1 MNTTHGVWGRHGA
14 KDPVKMWL
22 KSSKQEYLPAPT
34 RRPEEGKSGVASDR
48 KHPSVSLWAP
58 SRAYHTASCGDDCEP
73 RENSFS
79 KGQKGTS
86 GEKAKDKVA
95 RTTRSILPSPNCF
108 QCPIEKNGIITRTLV
123 HFAAAENPPLPAV
136 RLCSCVRICVALDVA
151 LSSFCTRPLLTR
163 MPMSCRVSAR
173 AGASLDCKHGS
184 ACDAHGHP
192 DAKIRCSNGVW

>member
-86 GEKAKDKVA
+86 GEKAKGKVA

-108 QCPIEKNGIITRTLV
+108 QCPIEKNGIITRILV
-123 HFAAAENPPLPAV
+123 HFDVAENVLAPPSPPPPALRV
-136 RLCSCVRICVALDVA
+136 CSCVRISVTLEVAFD
-151 LSSFCTRPLLTR
+151 SFCARPSLTR
-163 MPMSCRVSAR
+163 TPMSRS
-173 AGASLDCKHGS
+173 SPWQPKT
-184 ACDAHGHP
+184 
-192 DAKIRCSNGVW
+192 